1 METTLLLPVKRTEL
15 VHVTPK
21 PLAPRRPE
29 HAHTHKPRTVRI
41 YCDDLDAT
49 DSSGD
54 DEDETECRTRR
65 RVRRYVQE
73 IRFEVRPSPVCTSSK
88 ASKGAVATGRKRKA
102 SAAADVADADDGDR
116 SVKRFR
122 GVRRR
127 PWGKYAA
134 EIRDPWRRVRVW
146 LGTFDT
152 AEEAAKVYDS
162 AAIKLRGPGAATN
175 FSQPAADIS
184 SASLPPNK
192 HLPDDNLASVSGAYD
207 SIDEP
212 RNLSSPI
219 SVLCGFSSSASSP
232 SPSSR
237 SPTERA
243 AETPASSSERSRP
256 DQLVDILPF
265 DEVPLFDEILG
276 LSYSGPCYFDD
287 SAPIGCLAEEM
298 SDALFG
304 AGLELD
310 VGLSTWQADDYFK
323 DIGDLFPI
331 EALPAL

>member
-1 METTLLLPVKRTEL
+1 METTLLLPVKRTEH

-21 PLAPRRPE
+21 PIARWRPE
-29 HAHTHKPRTVRI
+29 HAHAHKTRTVRI

-54 DEDETECRTRR
+54 DEEEPECRTLH

-88 ASKGAVATGRKRKA
+88 ASKGAATTGRKRKA
-102 SAAADVADADDGDR
+102 AAADVADADDGDR

-184 SASLPPNK
+184 SAGPPPNK
-192 HLPDDNLASVSGAYD
+192 HLPDDNLASVSG

-232 SPSSR
+232 SPSSP
-237 SPTERA
+237 SPTEKA
-243 AETPASSSERSRP
+243 AEAPASASERSRP

-265 DEVPLFDEILG
+265 EEVPLFDEILG
-276 LSYSGPCYFDD
+276 LSHSGPSYFDD
-287 SAPIGCLAEEM
+287 SAPIGFLAEEM

-304 AGLELD
+304 AGLDLDLD
-310 VGLSTWQADDYFK
+310 VGLSTWHADDYFE

>member
-1 METTLLLPVKRTEL
+1 METTLLLPVKRTEH

-29 HAHTHKPRTVRI
+29 HAHAHAHKPRTVRI
-41 YCDDLDAT
+41 YCEDLDAT

-54 DEDETECRTRR
+54 DEEEPECRTLR

-88 ASKGAVATGRKRKA
+88 ASKGAAATGRKRK
-102 SAAADVADADDGDR
+102 AAADVADADDGDR

-175 FSQPAADIS
+175 FSQPAVDIS
-184 SASLPPNK
+184 PAGPPPNK
-192 HLPDDNLASVSGAYD
+192 HLPDDNLASVSGTYD

-232 SPSSR
+232 SPSSP
-237 SPTERA
+237 SPTEKA
-243 AETPASSSERSRP
+243 AEAPASASERSRP

-265 DEVPLFDEILG
+265 EEVPLFDEILG
-276 LSYSGPCYFDD
+276 LSHSRPSYFDD
-287 SAPIGCLAEEM
+287 SAPIGFLAEEM

-304 AGLELD
+304 AGLDLD
-310 VGLSTWQADDYFK
+310 LGLSTWQADDYFE